1 MRIEKTQQ
9 YKCRIGGNCMRVS
22 WPEVLEEIYSCE
34 KCRLRATCTHV
45 VPGEGSPNADI
56 MFVGEGPGQDE
67 DRLGRPFVG
76 ASGQLLT
83 QMIHAI
89 GMERTEVYIA
99 NVVKCRPPHN
109 RNPEPDEVQA
119 CLPHLRAQFALIRP
133 KIVVLL
139 GRVPLQA
146 LLGGTSIM
154 RERGVWQERKGTWF
168 MPTFHPSFLLRDP
181 SQKRAAWEDFKQIR
195 DKLAEL
201 KAAERGE

>member
-1 MRIEKTQQ
+1 
-9 YKCRIGGNCMRVS
+9 MRVS
-22 WPEVLEEIYSCE
+22 WPELLEEISNCE
-34 KCRLRATCTHV
+34 RCRLRAGCTHV
-45 VPGEGSPNADI
+45 VPGEGNPRADI
-56 MFVGEGPGQDE
+56 MFVGEGPGRDE

-76 ASGQLLT
+76 ASGELLT

-89 GMERTEVYIA
+89 GMERTDVYIA
-99 NVVKCRPPHN
+99 NVVKCRPPQN

-119 CLPHLRAQFALIRP
+119 CLPHLRAQLALIRP
-133 KIVVLL
+133 KIVVML

-154 RERGVWQERKGTWF
+154 RERGVWREKKGVWF

-181 SQKRAAWEDFKQIR
+181 AHKREAWEDFKQIR

-201 KAAERGE
+201 KAQEAKDDGAV

>member
-1 MRIEKTQQ
+1 
-9 YKCRIGGNCMRVS
+9 MRVS
-22 WPEVLEEIYSCE
+22 WPEVLEQINSCE
-34 KCRLRATCTHV
+34 KCRLRENCTHV
-45 VPGEGSPNADI
+45 VPGEGSPHADI

-154 RERGVWQERKGTWF
+154 RERGAWRERKGTWF

-181 SQKRAAWEDFKQIR
+181 SYKKEAWEDFKKIR

-201 KAAERGE
+201 KAAEGGE